1 MSPFMRPPTKRSREG
16 NTMPTAAPAPCRV
29 GLVIET
35 SNAYS
40 RGLIRGV
47 MGYARARGGWSL
59 WLAESERGHA
69 PPALRHWDGDGLIA
83 RVENPQ
89 VAEAVAAVRKPVV
102 DVSSAR
108 LLPDAAW
115 VETDDAAIAEAAFE
129 HLRGLGLMHFGFAGD
144 ERFNWSR
151 WRQEH
156 LVRAVTTAGFD
167 CSVCPPIDRE
177 MWARQRDT
185 TAGWLAA
192 LPRPVG
198 ILACYDLRAREVL
211 DACQVAGLRVPDDVA
226 VLGVDNDELLCD
238 LADPPLSS
246 VAPNAT
252 RTGAEAAALLDQIL
266 TGSSVTPTAH
276 LIPPVGVIHRQ
287 STDILAV
294 DDPDVASAVRFIRA
308 NAFRGIGVANILQT
322 VPVSRRVLESRFIKV
337 LGCTPHEEI
346 IRVQLCRAKELLVHT
361 DLPLATIAARVGFA
375 QAGHLSVVF
384 KKATGRSPG
393 EYRRHPNATRG
404 LVRADERTVKKRS
417 AIAHL
422 RIVGAR

>member
-1 MSPFMRPPTKRSREG
+1 
-16 NTMPTAAPAPCRV
+16 MPLAAPAPCRV

-47 MGYARARGGWSL
+47 MGYARERGGWSL

-69 PPALRHWDGDGLIA
+69 PAALRHWDGDGLIA

-89 VAEAVAAVRKPVV
+89 VAQAVATTRKPMV

-108 LLPDAAW
+108 LLPDAPW
-115 VETDDAAIAEAAFE
+115 VETDDAVIAETAFE

-156 LVRAVTTAGFD
+156 LVRVATTAGFE
-167 CSVCPPIDRE
+167 CSVCPTVDRE
-177 MWARQRDT
+177 MWARQRAT
-185 TAGWLAA
+185 TAGWLAG
-192 LPRPVG
+192 LSKPVG
-198 ILACYDLRAREVL
+198 VLACYDLRAREVL
-211 DACQVAGLRVPDDVA
+211 DACQVARLRVPDDVA

-246 VAPNAT
+246 VAPNAA
-252 RTGAEAAALLDQIL
+252 RAGAEAAALLDHLL
-266 TGSSVTPTAH
+266 TGAAVPPTAH
-276 LIPPVGVIHRQ
+276 LIPPIGVVHRQ

-294 DDPDVASAVRFIRA
+294 DDPAVADAVRFIRA
-308 NAFRGIGVANILQT
+308 NAFRGIGVADVLRA
-322 VPVSRRVLESRFIKV
+322 VPVSRRALEARFAKI
-337 LGCTPHEEI
+337 LGRTPHEEI
-346 IRVQLCRAKELLVHT
+346 VRVQLGRAKELLVQT
-361 DLPLATIAARVGFA
+361 DLPLATIADRVGFA

-384 KKATGRSPG
+384 KKATGQSPG
-393 EYRRHPNATRG
+393 EYRRHPNATYGPSRP
-404 LVRADERTVKKRS
+404 DEQAVKKRK
-417 AIAHL
+417 ALAHL